1 MSQQNKTIV
10 LYNGQSQYG
19 VLRYF
24 IQDPHTWLAR
34 AEKIVE
40 TVMYHKHFMA

>member
-1 MSQQNKTIV
+1 MEK
-10 LYNGQSQYG
+10 
-19 VLRYF
+19 
-24 IQDPHTWLAR
+24 HTWLAR

>member
-1 MSQQNKTIV
+1 MSHSNKTIV

-24 IQDPHTWLAR
+24 IRDLALSFQQLVNSLVL
-34 AEKIVE
+34 K
-40 TVMYHKHFMA
+40 